1 MISNLVKDTVRARM
15 DSVGRAVA
23 RTGLTPNGATVL
35 GGVVN
40 IGVAWV
46 LATGRFGLGGL
57 LLLLAAP
64 FDMLDGA
71 LARARG
77 TGSKFGA
84 FLDSTLDRYSEVIL
98 FFGLLWHIQRDPFRT
113 DMRALLVY
121 ACATGSLLISYARAR
136 AEALGFD
143 NEVGLLARPERVV
156 GLGAFLL
163 FGWTDAI
170 LWILAVLTQ
179 VTAVQRILHVWLT
192 DRRANA
198 GDLPR
203 APRAA
208 QLPGKAPSPRHAAGN
223 DPPSA

>member
-23 RTGLTPNGATVL
+23 KTGLTPNGATIIGL
-35 GGVVN
+35 GVN
-40 IGVAWV
+40 IGVAFV

-71 LARARG
+71 LARAKG

-98 FFGLLWHIQRDPFRT
+98 FFGLLWHVQHDPYRSDIRT
-113 DMRALLVY
+113 ILIYCCV
-121 ACATGSLLISYARAR
+121 TGSLLISYARAR
-136 AEALGFD
+136 AEALGYN

-170 LWILAVLTQ
+170 LWILAILTQ
-179 VTAVQRILHVWLT
+179 VTAVQRIIHVWLI
-192 DRRANA
+192 DRRAE
-198 GDLPR
+198 
-203 APRAA
+203 A
-208 QLPGKAPSPRHAAGN
+208 QDVQPSSKLRSSGRKGSVPH
-223 DPPSA
+223 P